1 MEVYSMKRSM
11 YIPNQCNEFCQKHFR
26 FIRHYIY
33 PSIVWVYKNIIDN
46 QIQSTFSTGSN
57 NFYTM
62 VFNFFPCRASRGYNA
77 KWVKQQLTN
86 SSVSVAQLVCL
97 S

>member
-1 MEVYSMKRSM
+1 MDVYNTMLLRINAMNFARS
-11 YIPNQCNEFCQKHFR
+11 CK
-26 FIRHYIY
+26 FICHYIY
-33 PSIVWVYKNIIDN
+33 PNIVWVYKNIIDN
-46 QIQSTFSTGSN
+46 QIQSTFRTGSN

-62 VFNFFPCRASRGYNA
+62 VFNFFPCRASRAYNA
-77 KWVKQQLTN
+77 KWVKQLKY